1 MSDPPCILLVD
12 NGSFRA
18 ESTLSLRRTAEAL
31 GVRICAEVHPV
42 SLLHS
47 IRVDPVELGG
57 VPAQV
62 FEPFLRARQEEGR
75 HSFLVVP
82 LFFGPSAAIYEYLP
96 QRVRDMSGSWPEL
109 EVRVAPSMV
118 ELDEPDDTRV
128 ARILGD
134 LVVRKMKE
142 EDLEKPAVILVD
154 HGTPREAVNRVRN
167 HVTAQLHAI
176 LDDRVATVEASSM
189 ERREEAEYDFNE
201 PLLENLLGRTG
212 FDREVVLAMLFI
224 SPGRHAGA
232 GGDIARL
239 CESAEARCPGLRIHG
254 SDLFVTHPGAIDLLV
269 RRYEEGLAGK
279 PVQGEIAAPGTE

>member
-31 GVRICAEVHPV
+31 GVRIGAEVHPV

-62 FEPFLRARQEEGR
+62 FEPFLRARQEEGS